1 VSNLNTPGAH
11 VLVDTE
17 TKASRRLI
25 DKRQLI
31 YIFEHER
38 LDFYFRP
45 SYLLT
50 DCMNEK
56 SLHRLSRKSPEKYAA
71 RVGHCEF
78 VKTLGKNGT
87 EKRRDIRPLLHAFS
101 HERCQRKIFHGERI
115 FSRHYALTQHR
126 RPVTSNSWNEND
138 RPMTVA

>member
-1 VSNLNTPGAH
+1 MYKIKLFHDGIKIRPSTSKQPVSNLNTPGPH

-56 SLHRLSRKSPEKYAA
+56 SLHRLSGKSPEKYAA
-71 RVGHCEF
+71 RVGHCKF
-78 VKTLGKNGT
+78 VKMPGKTGQKNGET
-87 EKRRDIRPLLHAFS
+87 SDRCLTLSAMNAASVKYFMVKEFS
-101 HERCQRKIFHGERI
+101 HGI
-115 FSRHYALTQHR
+115 T
-126 RPVTSNSWNEND
+126 P
-138 RPMTVA
+138 